1 MTLLELHAEL
11 AETNLQLKRI
21 ADCLERA
28 IPLSPLERLQEH
40 KDQHPLIGR
49 SDVSVMTPD
58 HAAQVAQKRDTM
70 PVTASHDQTGQPS
83 QSGQWDHDDPL
94 DTYPELDHE
103 WSNYTGI
110 DR

>member
-11 AETNLQLKRI
+11 TETNLQLKRI
-21 ADCLERA
+21 ADALERA
-28 IPLSPLERLQEH
+28 IPPTPALDRP
-40 KDQHPLIGR
+40 KHPLIGR
-49 SDVSVMTPD
+49 ESVSIMTPD
-58 HAAQVAQKRDTM
+58 HAAAVAQKRDTM
-70 PVTASHDQTGQPS
+70 PVTASHDQTGQSS

>member
-11 AETNLQLKRI
+11 SETNLQLKRI

-28 IPLSPLERLQEH
+28 VPPSPVDALNNRP
-40 KDQHPLIGR
+40 KHPLIGR
-49 SDVSVMTPD
+49 ESVSVMTPK
-58 HAAQVAQKRDTM
+58 HAAEVAQKRDTM
-70 PVTASHDQTGQPS
+70 PVTAHDQTGEPS

-94 DTYPELDHE
+94 DTFPELDHE